1 MVGVTGLRTCLFRKQ
16 DGGPCGATPMR
27 EEEFCF
33 WHHPDHTADAAE
45 ARRLGGLRR
54 RREKTLEGAY
64 DLEEGFD
71 TVKGIRRFLEI
82 AALDLLGMEVS
93 IGRANAMLRAAGV
106 AARLLE
112 TGELERRIADLEAA
126 LAARQPDSSSP
137 FDVDLPEI
145 DTPSEPSL
153 N

>member
-93 IGRANAMLRAAGV
+93 IGRANAMLRTALV
-106 AARLLE
+106 ASKLLE
-112 TGELERRIADLEAA
+112 VGELEERLANLEAA
-126 LAARQPDSSSP
+126 LAARQPETGSP
-137 FDVDLPEI
+137 FDADLAESDDLPEK
-145 DTPSEPSL
+145 SAA
-153 N
+153 

>member
-1 MVGVTGLRTCLFRKQ
+1 MSSSATCTIPITSRR
-16 DGGPCGATPMR
+16 PPTS
-27 EEEFCF
+27 
-33 WHHPDHTADAAE
+33 
-45 ARRLGGLRR
+45 RRLGGLRR
-54 RREKTLEGAY
+54 RREKTIEGAY
-64 DLEEGFD
+64 DLPDGLRSAD
-71 TVKGIRRFLEI
+71 AIRRVVEAVTF
-82 AALDLLGMEVS
+82 DLLGMES
-93 IGRANAMLRAAGV
+93 TIARANALLRAVGV